1 MSVSGE
7 PETLI
12 VAPVGL
18 GTGPGLAGMPGRA
31 SSGLPG
37 PMNCR
42 TFRKSHVDFVDGLLG
57 DKRSAK
63 MYEHLDACGQ
73 CGRLD
78 TAVRRGLLV
87 ARNLPQ
93 IQPSPD
99 FMSRLHTRLRAPEAR
114 LPARARSRAG
124 RIVIELSLAVAAA
137 AGVIFA
143 LHPVHG
149 QPSPAAAPRVA
160 ESRTGQDN
168 PLRSGRER
176 GLNDRSLNEALATMV
191 PVLLPGVLASDP
203 ASVTLVD
210 ATSHAASLSP

>member
-1 MSVSGE
+1 MSVPGE

-12 VAPVGL
+12 GTPVGL

-31 SSGLPG
+31 SSGVPG

-99 FMSRLHTRLRAPEAR
+99 FMSRLHTRLRAPETR
-114 LPARARSRAG
+114 LPARARSRTG
-124 RIVIELSLAVAAA
+124 RIVIELGLAVAVA

-143 LHPVHG
+143 LHPVRG
-149 QPSPAAAPRVA
+149 QPSPAAVPRVA
-160 ESRTGQDN
+160 ESRIRQDS
-168 PLRSGRER
+168 PRRAGLER
-176 GLNDRSLNEALATMV
+176 GLDDRSVDEALSTMV

-203 ASVTLVD
+203 ARVNLVD
-210 ATSHAASLSP
+210 AASHAASLSP